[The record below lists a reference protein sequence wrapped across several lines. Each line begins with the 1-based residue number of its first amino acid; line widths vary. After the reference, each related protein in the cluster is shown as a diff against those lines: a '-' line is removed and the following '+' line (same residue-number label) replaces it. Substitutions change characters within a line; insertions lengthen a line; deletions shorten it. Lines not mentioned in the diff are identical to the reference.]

1 MCFDCFILWN
11 VRQNKLSILNLC
23 YSNAKWK
30 LSVVLCRI
38 NRLAR
43 NICWY
48 LVKLGF
54 VNPKSTTG
62 HLITTCTQRQF
73 TEAHIRKYC
82 ELWFV
87 SPHWATTSSLR
98 VHSAA
103 ESHLNSL
110 LCFSVYMWKQ
120 SHSLQCRQQKIV
132 IFYSFLLLVFYI
144 TDSIWPHSLELAFR
158 VKYHSNSYALLLFY
172 YYVLVAQSSV
182 TLCTKI
188 SGRIIFQGAIFNF
201 ISLSTFQSLHHF
213 ILTWVKKVD
222 SVLKCLP

>member
-87 SPHWATTSSLR
+87 SHTELLQVVLGFTQL
-98 VHSAA
+98 
-103 ESHLNSL
+103 LNPTWTPY
-110 LCFSVYMWKQ
+110 C
-120 SHSLQCRQQKIV
+120 
-132 IFYSFLLLVFYI
+132 IFLFICGSKVTLYNVDNRKYFFFILFLLLVSYI
-144 TDSIWPHSLELAFR
+144 TDSIWPHSLELAF
-158 VKYHSNSYALLLFY
+158 
-172 YYVLVAQSSV
+172 SSV

-188 SGRIIFQGAIFNF
+188 SGRIIFQGATFNF

-222 SVLKCLP
+222 SVLKRLP

>member
-1 MCFDCFILWN
+1 MTCSAIIFNYILDIHMCFDCFILWN
-11 VRQNKLSILNLC
+11 VRQNKLVFLSI
-23 YSNAKWK
+23 

-54 VNPKSTTG
+54 VNPKSTAG

-87 SPHWATTSSLR
+87 SPHWATTSSFR

-110 LCFSVYMWKQ
+110 LYFSVYMWKQ

-132 IFYSFLLLVFYI
+132 IFYSFLLLVSYI
-144 TDSIWPHSLELAFR
+144 TD
-158 VKYHSNSYALLLFY
+158 
-172 YYVLVAQSSV
+172 
-182 TLCTKI
+182 
-188 SGRIIFQGAIFNF
+188 
-201 ISLSTFQSLHHF
+201 
-213 ILTWVKKVD
+213 
-222 SVLKCLP
+222 

>member
-1 MCFDCFILWN
+1 MTCSAIIFNYILDIHMCLDCFILWN
-11 VRQNKLSILNLC
+11 VQQNKLSILNLC

-30 LSVVLCRI
+30 LSVVLCRV

-54 VNPKSTTG
+54 VNPKITAG

-98 VHSAA
+98 VHPAA

-110 LCFSVYMWKQ
+110 LYFSVYMWKQ
-120 SHSLQCRQQKIV
+120 SHPLQCRQQKIFL
-132 IFYSFLLLVFYI
+132 FYSFLLLVSYI
-144 TDSIWPHSLELAFR
+144 TDSIWPHSLELAF
-158 VKYHSNSYALLLFY
+158 
-172 YYVLVAQSSV
+172 SSV

-188 SGRIIFQGAIFNF
+188 SGRIIFQGATFNF

-222 SVLKCLP
+222 SVLKRLP